1 MSKDPH
7 FIENENSLVKC
18 CKQVSLWDTS
28 RVAALLMKTSVINFV
43 MIATFKS
50 EDTGILNRSKIK
62 ASISVQT
69 MVTWKGEGIGC
80 ILLKGLRFW
89 HHHHSNPIS
98 MIQLFQLMLSER
110 PHCYV
115 SWCSNNV
122 FSFSLYLVL
131 KSVQL
136 SLIPSLVIL

>member
-28 RVAALLMKTSVINFV
+28 RVAALLMKTSVIIFV

-62 ASISVQT
+62 ASIST
-69 MVTWKGEGIGC
+69 DHGDLEGRRNRVYSTQGA
-80 ILLKGLRFW
+80 
-89 HHHHSNPIS
+89 
-98 MIQLFQLMLSER
+98 
-110 PHCYV
+110 
-115 SWCSNNV
+115 
-122 FSFSLYLVL
+122 
-131 KSVQL
+131 
-136 SLIPSLVIL
+136 

>member
-28 RVAALLMKTSVINFV
+28 RVAALLIKTSVINFV

-80 ILLKGLRFW
+80 ILLKGLGFGA
-89 HHHHSNPIS
+89 HHYSNPTS
-98 MIQLFQLMLSER
+98 LIQLFQ
-110 PHCYV
+110 
-115 SWCSNNV
+115 
-122 FSFSLYLVL
+122 
-131 KSVQL
+131 
-136 SLIPSLVIL
+136 

>member
-7 FIENENSLVKC
+7 FIENENRLVKC

-28 RVAALLMKTSVINFV
+28 RVPALLIKTSVINFV

-50 EDTGILNRSKIK
+50 EDTGILNWSKIK

-89 HHHHSNPIS
+89 H
-98 MIQLFQLMLSER
+98 
-110 PHCYV
+110 
-115 SWCSNNV
+115 
-122 FSFSLYLVL
+122 
-131 KSVQL
+131 
-136 SLIPSLVIL
+136 PSP